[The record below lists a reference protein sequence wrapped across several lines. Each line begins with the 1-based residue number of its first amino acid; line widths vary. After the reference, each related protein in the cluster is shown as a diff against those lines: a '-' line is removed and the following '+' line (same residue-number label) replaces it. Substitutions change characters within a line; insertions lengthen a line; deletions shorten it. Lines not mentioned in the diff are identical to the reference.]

1 MANKNNPI
9 ISNIINQKLFSKNIK
24 KLKVDKKE
32 NSLTKEKE
40 KYLKILVTKKI
51 DKSRLTLLKYLCK
64 KCLYIK

>member
-51 DKSRLTLLKYLCK
+51 DKSRLTLLN
-64 KCLYIK
+64 IF

>member
-32 NSLTKEKE
+32 NSLIKEKE
-40 KYLKILVTKKI
+40 RYLKILVTKKN
-51 DKSRLTLLKYLCK
+51 R
-64 KCLYIK
+64 